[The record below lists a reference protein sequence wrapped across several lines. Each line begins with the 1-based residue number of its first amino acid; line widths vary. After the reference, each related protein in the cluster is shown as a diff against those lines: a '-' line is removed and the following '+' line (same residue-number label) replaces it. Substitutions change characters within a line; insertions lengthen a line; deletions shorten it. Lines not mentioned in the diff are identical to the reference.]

1 MSSPVKRELED
12 YLAGRGTPERVVI
25 AVTVAYYRE
34 ARGGQRET
42 LRPLINVIDRASP
55 GIVELGSL
63 AGGRGFEVRLA
74 ERSFPAEYEAA
85 LREAA
90 QQVLRDAAL
99 APAAEP
105 RQHWVLMEPPPPAPP
120 RQSPRRESGAESVGL
135 WRRMVGALRR
145 LLSG

>member
-1 MSSPVKRELED
+1 VSSPVKRELEE

-34 ARGGQRET
+34 GRGGQRET

-63 AGGRGFEVRLA
+63 VGGRGFEVRLA
-74 ERSFPAEYEAA
+74 ERPFPPQYEEA
-85 LREAA
+85 LREAV

-105 RQHWVLMEPPPPAPP
+105 PQHWVRIEPPPPAPP
-120 RQSPRRESGAESVGL
+120 SASPGRHAGAESVGL